1 MSVHRA
7 LAALLVAALAC
18 GGEEAEAPP
27 PSIAVDTVPLLSI
40 GVQEGEDP
48 YQLHQVWDAYR
59 HPDGR
64 IVVSNAGSAELR
76 IFDSSGTYIG
86 ALGRRGA
93 GPGEFNELSSPMLH
107 PRADQLLVS
116 DDGAARLHV
125 LDGALRFV
133 ETRRF
138 TLTPENPRPFLRGVL
153 ADGDWVAMAFAN
165 GGTLRGEPGQVIRS
179 TYAVLRYDSTGTLR
193 DTITTLPGRP
203 RIVNEHEGRV
213 HFPYIPLSSEPLF
226 GVDGDRL
233 VVVSGFAPALEFRG
247 ADGTVLAQRTF
258 PRAQVRAA
266 DIWAEYKA
274 SSARSMRGA
283 RDSARY
289 AAFHEKALPLP
300 EFAPLFV
307 GLKVDAARRIWL
319 ERFRMPDDDGPR
331 AWDVLDS
338 TGTYLGMV
346 LTPRGLTVYRIGTD
360 ALIGRSRDSLGVER
374 VQLFRIR

>member
-1 MSVHRA
+1 MTGRGSLGLLL
-7 LAALLVAALAC
+7 LAAIAC
-18 GGEEAEAPP
+18 GREEAAAPP
-27 PSIAVDTVPLLSI
+27 SSVSVDTVPMLSI
-40 GVQEGEDP
+40 GLEDGDER

-76 IFDSSGTYIG
+76 IFDSTGTYLG
-86 ALGRRGA
+86 AVGRRGA
-93 GPGEFNELSSPMLH
+93 GPGEFNELSTPMLH
-107 PRADQLLVS
+107 ARPGQLLVS

-125 LDGALRFV
+125 LDDALRFV

-138 TLTPENPRPFLRGVL
+138 TVTPDNPRPFLRGVL
-153 ADGDWVAMAFAN
+153 ANGDWVAMAFSN
-165 GGTLRGEPGQVIRS
+165 GGRLGGEPGQVIRS
-179 TYAVLRYDSTGTLR
+179 TFAVLRYDSSGVLR

-213 HFPYIPLSSEPLF
+213 HFPFIPLSSEPVF
-226 GVDGDRL
+226 GADGDRL
-233 VVVSGFAPALEFRG
+233 VVVSGFAPVLEIRA

-258 PRAQVRAA
+258 PRAQIRSA
-266 DIWAEYKA
+266 DIWNEYKA
-274 SSARSMRGA
+274 ASARAMRGQ

-289 AAFHEKALPLP
+289 AAFHEKPLPLP

-307 GLKVDAARRIWL
+307 GLKVDGARRIWL

-338 TGTYLGMV
+338 TGTFLGTV
-346 LTPRGLTVYRIGTD
+346 LTPRGVTVHRIGTD
-360 ALIGRSRDSLGVER
+360 ALIGRARDSLGVER
-374 VQLFRIR
+374 VQLFRVR